1 MKFTFLVGL
10 VMIGLTCIAHLSD
23 YKFKFASYPCD
34 SHTIISRELRDSEL
48 HRGIAGPSNC
58 SCPPSDYSCPP
69 SNCSNSPPSNCSC
82 PPSNYSSCPPSNC
95 SNSQLQQDVARPSS
109 CSFYNLPV
117 SSVVSE
123 DFGNFANV
131 MAPNHLA
138 QNHLSD
144 ELNFCPQPTGCSAS
158 DWSLTVVIPCHRRLS
173 HFEEMTSAVAAS
185 TARID
190 RIIFT
195 LNGSPEE
202 STFMTKIHAFK
213 SNADV
218 LAKKTRIDTVVSS
231 VEIGFFFRFQV
242 AQVLDT
248 QFVAFIDDDQHIG
261 PTFLQ
266 DCLKL
271 LHIKKTLGLCGYRGA
286 TYKVGS
292 PEWRS
297 TLPNTALNQYL
308 PRNIPRSFF
317 ATTLNPNPKPGTSSF
332 ANPKLTAQC

>member
-1 MKFTFLVGL
+1 MKFNFYVGF
-10 VMIGLTCIAHLSD
+10 VIIVTIALTCIAYLSD
-23 YKFKFASYPCD
+23 FNFNFTSHPCD
-34 SHTIISRELRDSEL
+34 SHTLELRYSQL
-48 HRGIAGPSNC
+48 HRGIARPSNF
-58 SCPPSDYSCPP
+58 
-69 SNCSNSPPSNCSC
+69 
-82 PPSNYSSCPPSNC
+82 
-95 SNSQLQQDVARPSS
+95 
-109 CSFYNLPV
+109 SFGNLPV
-117 SSVVSE
+117 SSVISE

-131 MAPNHLA
+131 MASNHLA

-144 ELNFCPQPTGCSAS
+144 SLNFCPQPIGCNTSE
-158 DWSLTVVIPCHRRLS
+158 WSLTVIIPCHRRQS
-173 HFEEMTSAVAAS
+173 HFVEMTSAVAAS

-190 RIIFT
+190 RIIFS

-213 SNADV
+213 ANSDV
-218 LAKKTRIDTVVSS
+218 LAKGTRVDTVVSS
-231 VEIGFFFRFQV
+231 VEIGFYFRFQV

-261 PTFLQ
+261 PSFLQ

-297 TLPNTALNQYL
+297 TLSRTADNQSSHPPLYFFNVL
-308 PRNIPRSFF
+308 RNQ
-317 ATTLNPNPKPGTSSF
+317 TPNPKP
-332 ANPKLTAQC
+332 